1 MRRENKVDNVRKNII
16 GRSSLEMLE
25 RNTMKSCSIVTI
37 FAMLFLICPT
47 ALYPRENT
55 STGEQTNS
63 NTRAEIMRVETVSTG
78 SKHSTK
84 TTKVAIQE
92 QSED

>member
-1 MRRENKVDNVRKNII
+1 MDNVRKNII
-16 GRSSLEMLE
+16 GRTSLEKLG
-25 RNTMKSCSIVTI
+25 RNTMKSCPIVTI

-63 NTRAEIMRVETVSTG
+63 NTRAEILRVETVSTG

-84 TTKVAIQE
+84 TTKVTIHE
-92 QSED
+92 QNED